1 MMRTLVLV
9 LLVIATVVMSQIG
22 RAEAPL
28 VNTTC
33 PQGSHSVQDTN
44 GNWHCIWDN

>member
-1 MMRTLVLV
+1 MFRTMLMAVV
-9 LLVIATVVMSQIG
+9 VAAVVVMGLIG

-33 PQGSHSVQDTN
+33 PQGSHPVQDTN
-44 GNWHCIWDN
+44 GNWHCVWD